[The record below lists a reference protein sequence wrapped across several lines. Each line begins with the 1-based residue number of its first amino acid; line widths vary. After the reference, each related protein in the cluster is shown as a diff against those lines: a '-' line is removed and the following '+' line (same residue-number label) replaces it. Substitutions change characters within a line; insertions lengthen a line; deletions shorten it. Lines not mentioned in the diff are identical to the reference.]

1 MINFKTLKLSILI
14 ELLSDFTSH
23 YAEMLTKSS
32 DNEDIRSCKHTMQ
45 LLQGEIDYRNEKS
58 NDR

>member
-1 MINFKTLKLSILI
+1 MSILI
-14 ELLSDFTSH
+14 DLLSDFTSH
-23 YAEMLTKSS
+23 YTEMLTKSS

-45 LLQGEIDYRNEKS
+45 LLQSEIDYRNKKI